1 MDRGRSQPADSHGG
15 RTPEIVRAAIRGRDA
30 RLAAALGLFFFVVF
44 NANGREIPSSDTQAA
59 KFAAVRLVR
68 YHTLTLD
75 GLVGRIPQYTERQ
88 AFQQDRNG
96 RWRNGYPLPPVL
108 EAAGTAAV
116 LRGVGLLDLSAPL
129 AAVTVAKVTAS
140 LLASLAAVFAFLVA
154 RRFCTPLAAALVA
167 IGFGLGTGMWPTVS
181 QTLWQHASAV
191 WSATAAVWLWTRR
204 VDGPRGV
211 AQFAVLGALLG
222 WTLSARLQLL
232 PMIGV
237 LAAAIMIRA
246 SRQER
251 IACVLALIVPI
262 GIFAALNVRWFGH
275 PLGALP
281 QFEQA
286 SLVIHRQ
293 WHTWQWPWP
302 GIAGLLLGPSRG
314 LIVFSPIVLVA
325 LAARALPRDRS
336 ILRWSAGAAAA
347 QFLLYSS
354 YSVWW
359 GGHTY
364 GPRYVLDLLPALL
377 PAAAI
382 GLSRLAQGGLPVR
395 ILASAALAWSLV
407 TGATGA
413 FYYPHDQWNT
423 DPVSVDRAH
432 ERLWHVRDS
441 QILRCWQRGRSP
453 QNFALFDREA
463 WRR

>member
-1 MDRGRSQPADSHGG
+1 MDRGRPQPADSHGG
-15 RTPEIVRAAIRGRDA
+15 RTPEIVRAESGGRDA
-30 RLAAALGLFFFVVF
+30 RVAAALGFVFFLIF
-44 NANGREIPSSDTQAA
+44 NANGREIPSGDTQAA

-75 GLVGRIPQYTERQ
+75 GVVGRIPQYAERQ
-88 AFQQDRNG
+88 AFQQDRHG

-108 EAAGTAAV
+108 EASGATAV
-116 LRGVGLLDLSAPL
+116 LRGAGLLDLNAPL

-140 LLASLAAVFAFLVA
+140 LLASVASMFAFLIA
-154 RRFCTPLAAALVA
+154 RRFCSPLAAIIVA

-181 QTLWQHASAV
+181 QTLWQHASAI
-191 WSATAAVWLWTRR
+191 WSATAAIWLWTRR
-204 VDGPRGV
+204 IDGPRGV

-237 LAAAIMIRA
+237 LAAAMLIRA

-251 IACVLALIVPI
+251 IACVLALLVPL

-293 WHTWQWPWP
+293 WYTWQWPWP
-302 GIAGLLLGPSRG
+302 GIAGLLLSPSRG
-314 LIVFSPIVLVA
+314 LLVFSPIALVA
-325 LAARALPRDRS
+325 LAARAAPRDRG
-336 ILRWSAGAAAA
+336 ILRWSAGAAGA
-347 QFLLYSS
+347 QFLLYAS

-382 GLSRLAQGGLPVR
+382 GTSRLASAPMAGR
-395 ILASAALAWSLV
+395 MLAAAALVWSLV

-413 FYYPHDQWNT
+413 FCYPHDQWNT

-432 ERLWHVRDS
+432 ERLWEIRDS

-453 QNFALFDREA
+453 QNFALFEREA